1 LSPFAVLDGP
11 ISLRQ
16 VCTLFHDLRLDPAG
30 EIQPNPAGRLGRW
43 SILALTS
50 VIAMIAGGRAMADDT
65 PVDLELVLAVD
76 VSGSVDDMEAQLQ
89 RDGYIAAMDN
99 PQVLDAIRSGP
110 LGAIA
115 VTYVEW
121 GTADFQHTAIR
132 WRQIASVEDAKRFA
146 DELSEVPLTTSRYTS
161 ISGVIDYAVD
171 LFENNGFEG
180 LRRVIDI
187 SGDGTN
193 NSGPPVELARD
204 EAVARGI
211 VINGLPILN
220 DRPNPFGGVPPVDL
234 DRYYERHV
242 IGGAGAFQIPARD
255 FQAFG
260 AAILAKLVREIADAP
275 PGERRSLAETALR
288 PDP

>member
-1 LSPFAVLDGP
+1 M
-11 ISLRQ
+11 
-16 VCTLFHDLRLDPAG
+16 
-30 EIQPNPAGRLGRW
+30 NRW

-50 VIAMIAGGRAMADDT
+50 VIVMIAGGSAIAEDM

-99 PQVLDAIRSGP
+99 PRVLDAIRSGP

-121 GTADFQHTAIR
+121 GTADFQHTVIR
-132 WRQIASVEDAKRFA
+132 WRRIASGEDARRFA
-146 DELSEVPLTTSRYTS
+146 DALSEAPLATSRYTS
-161 ISGVIDYAVD
+161 ISGAIDYAAD

-193 NSGPPVELARD
+193 NSGRPVDLARD

-234 DRYYERHV
+234 DLYYERNV
-242 IGGAGAFQIPARD
+242 IGGAGAFQIPAKD
-255 FQAFG
+255 FHAFG
-260 AAILAKLVREIADAP
+260 SAIIAKLIREIADAP
-275 PGERRSLAETALR
+275 AGDRRSLGDTALL

>member
-1 LSPFAVLDGP
+1 
-11 ISLRQ
+11 
-16 VCTLFHDLRLDPAG
+16 LFHDLRLDPAG

-132 WRQIASVEDAKRFA
+132 WRQIARVEDAKRFA